1 MRITNFFFFSF
12 TLTLPSFVSLVSSSV
27 IKQRFLRFSK
37 LTFGSA
43 HKKKSK
49 KRNLVASGGHC
60 LGELL
65 KKQEHEQTAHSVT
78 DSTN

>member
-12 TLTLPSFVSLVSSSV
+12 TLTLPSFGFSILSSV

-43 HKKKSK
+43 HKV
-49 KRNLVASGGHC
+49 KRNPKR
-60 LGELL
+60 E
-65 KKQEHEQTAHSVT
+65 T
-78 DSTN
+78 